1 MTQSTRRVLARGRPD
16 RKEGRIVKD
25 KWEYKVVT
33 QVMDKT
39 YNEQM
44 LNEMGSQGWE
54 LVSVVVPP
62 SGPHFFFKRP
72 K

>member
-1 MTQSTRRVLARGRPD
+1 
-16 RKEGRIVKD
+16 VKD